1 MSRKQSKYLF
11 NILTINLVDETCL
24 ACLAKEQKRFALKY
38 PNLSVDKII
47 AIENANVQKRE
58 YEN

>member
-11 NILTINLVDETCL
+11 NILTINLVDET
-24 ACLAKEQKRFALKY
+24 CLAKEQKRFALKY